1 MLLLKLLIPILIT
14 SCGVTYVADK
24 KINELPFQPSE
35 EQIEASGSEDLNPTE
50 IKEEN
55 EEPKEENGFK
65 IDPNNIQLAKLANDP
80 IMIAVVKGLYI
91 GMIPK
96 IKESTEKYIPNVDE
110 VDFESIFDKTIDLAK
125 TVEAVKFSEIIDE
138 MSPGFIEILA
148 EDPILGTE
156 ENKKVIDTFKGPII
170 AIIKLAGPSLL
181 EKGVANL
188 NPSEVL
194 FSFLK

>member
-24 KINELPFQPSE
+24 KINEPPFQPSE
-35 EQIEASGSEDLNPTE
+35 EQIEAPGSEDLNPTE

-80 IMIAVVKGLYI
+80 IMMAIVKGLYI

-96 IKESTEKYIPNVDE
+96 IKESTEKYVPNVDE

-138 MSPGFIEILA
+138 MSPAL
-148 EDPILGTE
+148 
-156 ENKKVIDTFKGPII
+156 
-170 AIIKLAGPSLL
+170 
-181 EKGVANL
+181 
-188 NPSEVL
+188 
-194 FSFLK
+194 